1 MPQSRNYGF
10 EVRCTSNPRKVSL
23 NGVQVKDWVWE
34 DNTLKVN
41 AGETSIDKTLT
52 LTVQL

>member
-1 MPQSRNYGF
+1 MNRNYGF

-34 DNTLKVN
+34 DSTLKVN
-41 AGETSIDKTLT
+41 AGETSIHETLT
-52 LTVQL
+52 LSVQL